1 MAVIPAG
8 KLINGVPLTGMEAA
22 VLSSVASWA
31 QKNTSWYQTTIAL
44 GIGRIVCLALA
55 VVFLLVEPIIS
66 MIVVIAFIILHF
78 LMASNQP
85 TPVIIPR
92 IAATHHQTVSVGPT
106 SHLVTTNPHFQ
117 TSFYTRGT
125 LQNRQFHNP
134 SHFPTSSPWQQGDGD
149 FYYLSLDSF
158 DGLINMDRKMAQELQ
173 SSELFEVPLNLLI
186 GKKAAITAKIIN
198 NFSDDH
204 VGEDVSAILQ
214 CFDTEAKNNTQQNIN
229 WFMDCSQHNLKLLP
243 SLNTSMHSDLAQYE
257 SWNAHLLNQGRFYQ
271 TMSFDS
277 TEIGWEKAK
286 LGLSAA
292 EKNLEKSV
300 ASSIIAQEEAVV
312 REMEQN
318 EAKMREKSAD
328 YQLVIAE
335 ESERLGRRMIEI
347 DGMISA
353 QNSTVSKLNTIDVP
367 LYLSLESKYAIT
379 TGGGGY
385 VGPNGGNVSGVT
397 SSVGSYSY
405 TVPNPAATTVTGLIE
420 LASGELIRYQN
431 MKNAIQ
437 IEINEL
443 SGAFNRRSEQM
454 KAQQEKRLEE
464 LDAAKERAIHAIRK
478 DSREVANIA
487 LQNNPAH
494 LSPWELVKQR
504 TEEIWQRPNNILSK
518 KYDDYITI
526 ATQVERFTEQVKENI
541 TNNLKTLTDKS
552 YVNIIP
558 QEAVDHHWVM
568 LNGEP
573 CSEIVQMGIVQF
585 NNMDVVQREQGETH
599 SVLGLNEQE
608 LLSHNIH
615 SSKITECLMFLFRNG
630 AIDSKVLKSISKCKN
645 PQFLK
650 LEVIS

>member
-22 VLSSVASWA
+22 VLSSVALWA
-31 QKNTSWYQTTIAL
+31 RKNTSWYQTTFALNIA
-44 GIGRIVCLALA
+44 RIVCLVITMIFLFVELLISA
-55 VVFLLVEPIIS
+55 VAFV
-66 MIVVIAFIILHF
+66 AFIVLHF
-78 LMASNQP
+78 LRKSNQP
-85 TPVIIPR
+85 TPVKIPR
-92 IAATHHQTVSVGPT
+92 IAATHHQTVSVGST
-106 SHLVTTNPHFQ
+106 SHLVTTNPQFQ
-117 TSFYTRGT
+117 TSFFTRGT
-125 LQNRQFHNP
+125 LQNRQFHTP
-134 SHFPTSSPWQQGDGD
+134 SDFPAKSPWEQGDDD
-149 FYYLSLDSF
+149 FYHLSLDSF
-158 DGLINMDRKMAQELQ
+158 DGLINMDRKLVQELQ
-173 SSELFEVPLNLLI
+173 SSELFELHLNLLI
-186 GKKAAITAKIIN
+186 GEKAAITAKIISD
-198 NFSDDH
+198 FSDDH
-204 VGEDVSAILQ
+204 IGEDVSPILQ
-214 CFDTEAKNNTQQNIN
+214 CFDIEAKNNTEANIA
-229 WFMDCSQHNLKLLP
+229 WFKESSAHNLKLLP
-243 SLNTSMHSDLAQYE
+243 SLNAAMYSDLSQYE
-257 SWNAHLLNQGRFYQ
+257 RWNTHLLNQGRFHH

-277 TEIGWEKAK
+277 AEIGWEKAK
-286 LGLSAA
+286 LGLLAA

-335 ESERLGRRMIEI
+335 ESERLDRRMIEI

-353 QNSTVSKLNTIDVP
+353 QNSTVSKLKTIDVP

-385 VGPNGGNVSGVT
+385 VGPNGGNISGVS

-431 MKNAIQ
+431 MRNAIQ

-478 DSREVANIA
+478 DSREVTNIA
-487 LQNNPAH
+487 LQNKPAH
-494 LSPWELVKQR
+494 LSPWELLKQR
-504 TEEIWQRPNNILSK
+504 TLEIWKRPSDILSK
-518 KYDDYITI
+518 KYDDYIAI
-526 ATQVERFTEQVKENI
+526 ATQTERFTEQVKENVS
-541 TNNLKTLTDKS
+541 NNLQTLTGKS
-552 YVNIIP
+552 YVNFIP
-558 QEAVDHHWVM
+558 QDAVVHHWV
-568 LNGEP
+568 LLRGEP

-599 SVLGLNEQE
+599 FVLGLNDYE
-608 LLSHNIH
+608 LISHNMH
-615 SSKITECLMFLFRNG
+615 SSKINECLMFLFRNG
-630 AIDSKVLKSISKCKN
+630 AIDSKVFNSLNKCKN

-650 LEVIS
+650 SEV